1 MWLGEEL
8 NPRLS
13 PWRGDGRGQC
23 PIGSLLGRAERDRIA
38 YPRRLLGQGRVNG
51 EGSSGPCHRSDTTR
65 ARALT
70 IHRMHH
76 SGHLP
81 TQGQSRCH
89 QKSWALIGTPLP
101 VGVSSVVLAAPILV
115 YHCDSSMSEQLGA
128 RALLPALLPES
139 VSTENESTA
148 GR

>member
-1 MWLGEEL
+1 MIYGEFV
-8 NPRLS
+8 R
-13 PWRGDGRGQC
+13 RG
-23 PIGSLLGRAERDRIA
+23 LAERDRVA
-38 YPRRLLGQGRVNG
+38 YPRLLLGQGRVNDG
-51 EGSSGPCHRSDTTR
+51 GSSGPCRRSDTTR

-101 VGVSSVVLAAPILV
+101 VGASSVVLAAPILV

-139 VSTENESTA
+139 VSTENGNTA

>member
-1 MWLGEEL
+1 M
-8 NPRLS
+8 R
-13 PWRGDGRGQC
+13 
-23 PIGSLLGRAERDRIA
+23 
-38 YPRRLLGQGRVNG
+38 
-51 EGSSGPCHRSDTTR
+51 
-65 ARALT
+65 
-70 IHRMHH
+70 H
-76 SGHLP
+76 SGNLP
-81 TQGQSRCH
+81 TPGQSRCH

-101 VGVSSVVLAAPILV
+101 VGASSVVLAAPILA